1 MTLLYILIASTLVS
15 LGIIPVS
22 AILLTIFKDSY
33 QKLSFLFLSF
43 SLGILLGSA
52 FFDLIPHII
61 EHLELREASVYLV
74 AGIILFWLIHK
85 IILKRRCS
93 HDGHDHGA
101 AGALL
106 LWGDAVHNITDGVI
120 IASSFHHSF
129 SLGWVVTGTVALH
142 ELSHGV
148 SEFAVLLNS
157 GYSRKKAI
165 LYYALSSSTTIIA
178 ALITHFSLDYLDH
191 FVPYVLLMAAANF
204 IYVSLVELVPNL
216 NQETQF
222 RKIILQFLLVLLAL
236 FIAYNL

>member
-1 MTLLYILIASTLVS
+1 MTLVYILIASSLVS
-15 LGIIPVS
+15 LGIVPIS
-22 AILLTIFKDSY
+22 AMLLGIFKENY
-33 QKLSFLFLSF
+33 KKLSFLFLSF

-61 EHLELREASVYLV
+61 EHLELREATVYLV

-85 IILKRRCS
+85 IILRRRCS
-93 HDGHDHGA
+93 HDHEHSA

-106 LWGDAVHNITDGVI
+106 LWGDAIHNITDGVI

-129 SLGWVVTGTVALH
+129 ALGWVVTGTVALH
-142 ELSHGV
+142 ELSHGI

-157 GYSRKKAI
+157 YSRKKAI
-165 LYYALSSSTTIIA
+165 LFYAISSSTTIFA
-178 ALITHFSLDYLDH
+178 ALITHFSLDSLDY

-204 IYVSLVELVPNL
+204 IYVSLVELIPSL
-216 NQETQF
+216 NQETRF
-222 RKIILQFLLVLLAL
+222 RKTILQILLVLLAL

>member
-1 MTLLYILIASTLVS
+1 MVS
-15 LGIIPVS
+15 LGIVPIS
-22 AILLTIFKDSY
+22 ALLLSIFKDQY

-52 FFDLIPHII
+52 FFDLMPHII
-61 EHLELREASVYLV
+61 EHLEFREATVYLV
-74 AGIILFWLIHK
+74 AGIVLFWLVHK
-85 IILKRRCS
+85 IILRRRCT
-93 HDGHDHGA
+93 HDGHSHSA

-106 LWGDAVHNITDGVI
+106 LWGDAIHNITDGVI

-129 SLGWVVTGTVALH
+129 ALGWVVTGTVALH

-157 GYSRKKAI
+157 GYSRKRAI
-165 LYYALSSSTTIIA
+165 MYYALSSSTTILA

-216 NQETQF
+216 NQETKF
-222 RKIILQFLLVLLAL
+222 RKTILQFLLVLLAL